1 MKSYKH
7 LFTKTIK
14 ATPERL
20 HFAPHSH
27 HPWPDATFA
36 AQQQYWLDSTQY
48 LDQKWGKVIF
58 PHIIPAAQNGIAK
71 TLNLSK
77 PENIA
82 FAPNTH
88 EFVNRILSCLPE
100 KPRILTTDSEFYS
113 FERQV
118 KRLEEDNRLSVNRV
132 AAQPFDTFPA
142 RLKAEIAKNDYD
154 LVFFSQTFFNAGY
167 VVPDLAAIVNAVT
180 NNDTL
185 IVIDGYHGYMALPT
199 DLKTIENRA
208 FYIAGGYKYAMAGEG
223 CCFMHCPDGY
233 AMRPPNTG
241 WYADIGALEDQNDDK
256 IPYATDGFRFSGAT
270 FDPSGLY
277 RTVAVHDM
285 LARENIT
292 ISDIHN
298 HALALQELFLA
309 ENKADLGTLITP
321 TNTTQRGNFLT
332 FDTPRAAEIH
342 ATLLAKN
349 IITDRRKSRLRFGFG
364 ISQDE
369 SDVLSLCSHLPVIA
383 SDEKERG
390 NPESAL

>member
-7 LFTKTIK
+7 LFSKTTN
-14 ATPERL
+14 AAPDRL

-27 HPWPDATFA
+27 HPWPDDTFE
-36 AQQQYWLDSTQY
+36 AQQQYWRDSTQY

-71 TLNLSK
+71 ILNLST
-77 PENIA
+77 PQNVT

-88 EFVNRILSCLPE
+88 EFVTRILSCLP
-100 KPRILTTDSEFYS
+100 KNPRILTTDSEFYS
-113 FERQV
+113 FERQI
-118 KRLEEDNRLSVNRV
+118 KRLEEDDSLSVNRV
-132 AAQPFDTFPA
+132 AAMPFDTFPA
-142 RLKAEIAKNDYD
+142 RLKAEIAANDYD
-154 LVFFSQTFFNAGY
+154 LLFFSQTFFNAGY
-167 VVPDLAAIVNAVT
+167 VVPDLADIVNAVT

-199 DLKTIENRA
+199 DLHAIENRA

-241 WYADIGALEDQNDDK
+241 WYADIGALDDQNGGET
-256 IPYATDGFRFSGAT
+256 PYATNGFRFSGAT

-285 LARENIT
+285 LARENIDVA
-292 ISDIHN
+292 DIHN
-298 HALALQELFLA
+298 HVLALQTLFLA
-309 ENKADLGTLITP
+309 ERKADLGTLITP
-321 TNTTQRGNFLT
+321 TNTTIRGNFLT
-332 FDTPRAAEIH
+332 FETDRAAEIH
-342 ATLLAKN
+342 DALLTQN
-349 IITDRRKSRLRFGFG
+349 IITDRRKNRLRFGFS

-369 SDVLSLCSHLPVIA
+369 NDVKKLCEHL
-383 SDEKERG
+383 
-390 NPESAL
+390 LT